1 MTESTPLSQLVQT
14 TAPLEK
20 DFKIDATGQRA
31 FLGNFLR
38 GVETGKRSVNVHLHC
53 NVSNLKMISETS
65 TFSPLEKFL
74 RTPMTTLT
82 LSASFHAWANQAK
95 LAMYEIE
102 N

>member
-31 FLGNFLR
+31 FLGNFLC

-65 TFSPLEKFL
+65 TFPPWKNFCGRPWLL
-74 RTPMTTLT
+74 
-82 LSASFHAWANQAK
+82 
-95 LAMYEIE
+95 
-102 N
+102 